1 MPLNDPRD
9 WRRLQTAVRS
19 GLRGVRA
26 SPVVFTTSVVTM
38 AAGLVLLGAFLL
50 LVSNMRG
57 TLARFSGRPSVVAF
71 FAPGEDPAADRVE
84 ALKKQLA
91 GLSGIEA
98 VEFVSRE
105 AALTRLREDLGED
118 AGVLDEIK
126 ENPLPASFELRLTSE
141 ATTPDSVRALSSR
154 IRKLEGI
161 ADVRYGKQW
170 VEGYEQ
176 VLASV
181 QKLGLAVGV
190 GLVVLLGFMVGGTV
204 RLAVHAR
211 EDEIQIQRLVG
222 ASGFHVRLPFYIQ
235 GVLQGAIGGVIS
247 VTLLYG
253 AFRLGLPLVGES
265 FQFLVATDT
274 WSFLSASWVL
284 AILVFGMGLGLGG
297 AVLSL
302 LNLEE
307 AR

>member
-1 MPLNDPRD
+1 
-9 WRRLQTAVRS
+9 
-19 GLRGVRA
+19 
-26 SPVVFTTSVVTM
+26 
-38 AAGLVLLGAFLL
+38 
-50 LVSNMRG
+50 
-57 TLARFSGRPSVVAF
+57 
-71 FAPGEDPAADRVE
+71 
-84 ALKKQLA
+84 
-91 GLSGIEA
+91 
-98 VEFVSRE
+98 
-105 AALTRLREDLGED
+105 
-118 AGVLDEIK
+118 
-126 ENPLPASFELRLTSE
+126 
-141 ATTPDSVRALSSR
+141 VRALSAR
-154 IRKLEGI
+154 IGKLEGI

-181 QKLGLAVGV
+181 QRLGIAVGL

-211 EDEIQIQRLVG
+211 SDEIQIQRLVG
-222 ASGFHVRLPFYIQ
+222 ASSFHVRLPFYIQ
-235 GVLQGAIGGVIS
+235 GVLQGATGGVIS
-247 VTLLYG
+247 ITLLYA

-265 FQFLVATDT
+265 FQFLVASDT
-274 WSFLSASWVL
+274 WSFLSGTWLV